1 MADKDKKMKTTL
13 RIVGEINIETL
24 KTFLDETDEIMEE
37 YERFKA
43 EASMIKP
50 ELLQKFPPITV
61 EISSYGG
68 CTDCGSAIIHR
79 MDEMK
84 NMGIEVNTHAH
95 FCYSMAFIIFVNGMK
110 RTGDKLSKFMNH
122 GSASLNRGYVE
133 EQRASVE
140 FSTKCDEQFEQII
153 YDNTNMS
160 KERVEKARLCYDWI
174 LYDEAVELGI
184 INYYEGCEKQVE
196 EEMDRVSDALE
207 SALEVFSQLLGMEK
221 EDGFDL
227 MLDLLAPIYEEIE
240 EVKDKE
246 EVETTEDEED
256 KNELSETLGEILNK
270 AMDEDKVKI
279 NDSNSK
285 KDTDEVPAHIFDII
299 RLEDEVM
306 EEVMEELKDIRNA
319 DYDGCYC
326 GSWSIYIDDLGYLT
340 LDSSCRKSGNCPDGK
355 EYHIDEEVYILD
367 RDVRMDDD
375 AEILF
380 EIEPDQ
386 ALKIVNMAYSTLYKD
401 CGMDEFGNY
410 LKRKGE

>member
-1 MADKDKKMKTTL
+1 MVDKKDK
-13 RIVGEINIETL
+13 L
-24 KTFLDETDEIMEE
+24 KTELFITGIIDDNSASKFIDETQDIIDNFIAYKSETS
-37 YERFKA
+37 YVKD
-43 EASMIKP
+43 SMI
-50 ELLQKFPPITV
+50 QNFPTITV
-61 EISSYGG
+61 TINSPGGDIYAGNLIISRIKEMQDLEIPLM
-68 CTDCGSAIIHR
+68 A
-79 MDEMK
+79 
-84 NMGIEVNTHAH
+84 NGIT
-95 FCYSMAFIIFVNGMK
+95 CMSMAFIIYITFNK
-110 RTGDKLSKFMNH
+110 RTADKLFAGMNH
-122 GSASLNRGYVE
+122 SSRSHYMGYREEVRSDLDHSDYMDSL
-133 EQRASVE
+133 
-140 FSTKCDEQFEQII
+140 
-153 YDNTNMS
+153 YDNMIREQTNIPEDQIDAS
-160 KERVEKARLCYDWI
+160 RLKCIYYG
-174 LYDEAVELGI
+174 YDEAVELGI

-207 SALEVFSQLLGMEK
+207 SALEVFSQLLGMGK

-227 MLDLLAPIYEEIE
+227 MLDLLAPIYEEVE

-270 AMDEDKVKI
+270 AMDEDEVKI
-279 NDSNSK
+279 NDSK
-285 KDTDEVPAHIFDII
+285 KDIDEVPAHTFDII

-306 EEVMEELKDIRNA
+306 EEVTEELKDIRNA

-367 RDVRMDDD
+367 RDVHIDDD

>member
-84 NMGIEVNTHAH
+84 NMGIEVNTHCH
-95 FCYSMAFIIFVNGMK
+95 FAYSMAFIIFVNGMK

-160 KERVEKARLCYDWI
+160 KERVERARLCYDWI

-227 MLDLLAPIYEEIE
+227 MLDLLAPIYEEVE

-246 EVETTEDEED
+246 EAETTEDEED
-256 KNELSETLGEILNK
+256 KNELSEALGEILNK
-270 AMDEDKVKI
+270 AMDEDKVKV
-279 NDSNSK
+279 NDSK
-285 KDTDEVPAHIFDII
+285 KDTDEVSARTFDII

-306 EEVMEELKDIRNA
+306 GEVMKELKDITNA

-367 RDVRMDDD
+367 RDVHIDDD

-386 ALKIVNMAYSTLYKD
+386 ALKIVNMAYLTLYAD

>member
-13 RIVGEINIETL
+13 RIVGEINVETL

-84 NMGIEVNTHAH
+84 NMGIEVNTHCH
-95 FCYSMAFIIFVNGMK
+95 FAYSMAFIIFVNGMK

-184 INYYEGCEKQVE
+184 INYYEGCEKQIE
-196 EEMDRVSDALE
+196 EEMDKVSDALD
-207 SALEVFSQLLGMEK
+207 SAVEIFSQLLGMEK

-227 MLDLLAPIYEEIE
+227 MLDLLAPIYEEVE

-246 EVETTEDEED
+246 EVETTEDKED
-256 KNELSETLGEILNK
+256 KNELSEALGEILDK

-279 NDSNSK
+279 NDSK
-285 KDTDEVPAHIFDII
+285 KDTDEVPTHTFDII

-306 EEVMEELKDIRNA
+306 EEVTKELKDITNA

-367 RDVRMDDD
+367 RDVHIDDD

>member
-37 YERFKA
+37 YERFKT

-84 NMGIEVNTHAH
+84 NMGIEVNTHCH
-95 FCYSMAFIIFVNGMK
+95 FAYSMAFIIFVNGMK

-153 YDNTNMS
+153 YDNTNMP

-227 MLDLLAPIYEEIE
+227 MLDLLAPIYEEVE

-246 EVETTEDEED
+246 EAETTDCELKDEGVEVIDDEED
-256 KNELSETLGEILNK
+256 KDENELSKTLGEVLSK
-270 AMDEDKVKI
+270 AI
-279 NDSNSK
+279 
-285 KDTDEVPAHIFDII
+285 DEVPARTFDII
-299 RLEDEVM
+299 TLKDEVM
-306 EEVMEELKDIRNA
+306 EEVKEELKDITNA

-326 GSWSIYIDDLGYLT
+326 GNWSIYIDNLGYLT
-340 LDSSCRKSGNCPDGK
+340 LSSSCRKGDNCPDGK
-355 EYHIDEEVYILD
+355 EYHIDEKVYILD
-367 RDVRMDDD
+367 KNIIMEDD
-375 AEILF
+375 AVVLF
-380 EIEPDQ
+380 EIEHDQ
-386 ALKIVNMAYSTLYKD
+386 ALKIVNLAYLTLYAD

>member
-84 NMGIEVNTHAH
+84 NMGIEVNTHCH
-95 FCYSMAFIIFVNGMK
+95 FAYSMAFIIFVNGMK

-227 MLDLLAPIYEEIE
+227 MLDLLAPIYEEVE

-279 NDSNSK
+279 NDSK
-285 KDTDEVPAHIFDII
+285 KDTDEVPAHTFDII

-306 EEVMEELKDIRNA
+306 GEVMKELKDITNA

-326 GSWSIYIDDLGYLT
+326 GNWSIYIDNLGYLT
-340 LDSSCRKSGNCPDGK
+340 LSSSCRKGDNCPDGK
-355 EYHIDEEVYILD
+355 EYHIDEKVYILD
-367 RDVRMDDD
+367 KNIIMEDD
-375 AEILF
+375 AVVLF
-380 EIEPDQ
+380 EIEHDQ
-386 ALKIVNMAYSTLYKD
+386 ALKIVNLAYLTLYAD

>member
-24 KTFLDETDEIMEE
+24 KTFLDETDEIIEE

-95 FCYSMAFIIFVNGMK
+95 FCYSMAFIIYVNGMK

-153 YDNTNMS
+153 YDNTNMP

-227 MLDLLAPIYEEIE
+227 MLDLLAPIYEEVE

-246 EVETTEDEED
+246 EAETTEDEED

-270 AMDEDKVKI
+270 AMDEDEVKI
-279 NDSNSK
+279 NDSK
-285 KDTDEVPAHIFDII
+285 KDTDEVPAHTFDII

-306 EEVMEELKDIRNA
+306 ERVTEELKDITNA

-326 GSWSIYIDDLGYLT
+326 GNWSIYIDNLGYLT
-340 LDSSCRKSGNCPDGK
+340 LSSSCRKGDNCPDGK
-355 EYHIDEEVYILD
+355 EYHIDEKVYILD
-367 RDVRMDDD
+367 KNIIMEDDVVV
-375 AEILF
+375 LF

>member
-68 CTDCGSAIIHR
+68 CTDCGTAIIHR

-84 NMGIEVNTHAH
+84 NMGIEVNTHCH
-95 FCYSMAFIIFVNGMK
+95 FAYSMAFIIFVNGMK

-153 YDNTNMS
+153 YDNTNMP

-227 MLDLLAPIYEEIE
+227 MLDLLAPIYEEVE

-246 EVETTEDEED
+246 EAETTEDEED

-270 AMDEDKVKI
+270 AMGEDEVKI
-279 NDSNSK
+279 NDSK
-285 KDTDEVPAHIFDII
+285 KDTDEVPARTFDII
-299 RLEDEVM
+299 TLKDEVM
-306 EEVMEELKDIRNA
+306 EEVKEELKDITNA

-326 GSWSIYIDDLGYLT
+326 GNWSIYIDNLGYLT
-340 LDSSCRKSGNCPDGK
+340 LSSSCRKGDNCPDGK
-355 EYHIDEEVYILD
+355 EYHIDEKVYILD
-367 RDVRMDDD
+367 KNIIMEDDV
-375 AEILF
+375 EILF

>member
-68 CTDCGSAIIHR
+68 CTDCGTAIIHR

-84 NMGIEVNTHAH
+84 NMGIEVNTHCH
-95 FCYSMAFIIFVNGMK
+95 FAYSMAFIIFVNGMK

-153 YDNTNMS
+153 YDNTNMP

-227 MLDLLAPIYEEIE
+227 MLDLLAPIYEEVE

-246 EVETTEDEED
+246 EVETTEDKED
-256 KNELSETLGEILNK
+256 KNELSEVLGEILDK

-279 NDSNSK
+279 NDSK
-285 KDTDEVPAHIFDII
+285 KDTDEVPARTFDII
-299 RLEDEVM
+299 TLKDEVM
-306 EEVMEELKDIRNA
+306 EEVKEELKDITNA

-326 GSWSIYIDDLGYLT
+326 GNWSIYIDNLGYLT
-340 LDSSCRKSGNCPDGK
+340 LSSSCRKGDNCPDGK
-355 EYHIDEEVYILD
+355 EYHIDEKVYILD
-367 RDVRMDDD
+367 KNIIMEDDV
-375 AEILF
+375 EILF

>member
-84 NMGIEVNTHAH
+84 NMGIEVNTHCH
-95 FCYSMAFIIFVNGMK
+95 FAYSMAFIIFVNGMK

-160 KERVEKARLCYDWI
+160 KERVERARLCYDWI

-227 MLDLLAPIYEEIE
+227 MLDLLAPIYEEVE

-246 EVETTEDEED
+246 EVETTEDKED
-256 KNELSETLGEILNK
+256 KNELSEVLGEILDK
-270 AMDEDKVKI
+270 AMDEDKVK
-279 NDSNSK
+279 
-285 KDTDEVPAHIFDII
+285 DTDEVPAHTFDIL

-306 EEVMEELKDIRNA
+306 ERVTEELKDITNA

-326 GSWSIYIDDLGYLT
+326 GNWSIYIDNLGYLT
-340 LDSSCRKSGNCPDGK
+340 LSSSCRKGDNCPDGK
-355 EYHIDEEVYILD
+355 EYHIDEKVYILD
-367 RDVRMDDD
+367 KNIIMEDDV
-375 AEILF
+375 EILF

>member
-13 RIVGEINIETL
+13 RITGEIDIETL
-24 KTFLDETDEIMEE
+24 KTFFNETDEIIEE
-37 YERFKA
+37 FAKFKS
-43 EASMIKP
+43 ESSIVKP
-50 ELLQKFPPITV
+50 EYMQKFPPITI

-84 NMGIEVNTHAH
+84 DMGIEVNTHCH
-95 FCYSMAFIIFVNGMK
+95 FAYSMAFIIYVNGMK

-122 GSASLNRGYVE
+122 GSASWNRGYVE

-140 FSTKCDEQFEQII
+140 FSTKCDEQYEQII
-153 YDNTNMS
+153 YDNTNMP

-174 LYDEAVELGI
+174 SYDEAVELGI

-207 SALEVFSQLLGMEK
+207 SALEVFSQLLGMGK

-227 MLDLLAPIYEEIE
+227 MLDLLAPIYEEVE

-246 EVETTEDEED
+246 EVETAECELKDEGVEVIDNEEDEDE
-256 KNELSETLGEILNK
+256 NELAKTLGEVLSK
-270 AMDEDKVKI
+270 AI
-279 NDSNSK
+279 
-285 KDTDEVPAHIFDII
+285 DEVPARTFDII
-299 RLEDEVM
+299 TLKDEVM
-306 EEVMEELKDIRNA
+306 EKVKEELKDITNA

-326 GSWSIYIDDLGYLT
+326 GNWSIYIDGLGYLT
-340 LDSSCRKSGNCPDGK
+340 LTSSCRKSSNCPDGK
-355 EYHIDEEVYILD
+355 EYHIDEKVYILD
-367 RDVRMDDD
+367 KNIIMEDD
-375 AEILF
+375 AVVLF
-380 EIEPDQ
+380 EIEHDQ
-386 ALKIVNMAYSTLYKD
+386 ALRIVNMAYSTLYED

>member
-84 NMGIEVNTHAH
+84 NMGIEVNTHCH
-95 FCYSMAFIIFVNGMK
+95 FAYSMAFIIFVNGMK

-122 GSASLNRGYVE
+122 GSASLNRGYAE

-160 KERVEKARLCYDWI
+160 KERVERARLCYDWI

-227 MLDLLAPIYEEIE
+227 MLDLLAPIYEEVE

-246 EVETTEDEED
+246 EVETTEDKED
-256 KNELSETLGEILNK
+256 KNELSEVLGEILDK
-270 AMDEDKVKI
+270 AMDEDKVK
-279 NDSNSK
+279 
-285 KDTDEVPAHIFDII
+285 DTDEVPAHTFDII

-306 EEVMEELKDIRNA
+306 ERVTEELKDITNA

-326 GSWSIYIDDLGYLT
+326 GNWSIYIDNLGYLT
-340 LDSSCRKSGNCPDGK
+340 LSSSCRKGDNCPDGK
-355 EYHIDEEVYILD
+355 EYHIDEKVYILD
-367 RDVRMDDD
+367 KNIIMEDDV
-375 AEILF
+375 EILF

>member
-68 CTDCGSAIIHR
+68 CTDCGTAIIHR

-84 NMGIEVNTHAH
+84 NMGIEVNTHCH
-95 FCYSMAFIIFVNGMK
+95 FAYSMAFIIFVNGMK

-140 FSTKCDEQFEQII
+140 FSTKCDEQFEKII
-153 YDNTNMS
+153 YDNTNMP

-227 MLDLLAPIYEEIE
+227 MLDLLAPIYEEVE

-246 EVETTEDEED
+246 EVETTEDKED
-256 KNELSETLGEILNK
+256 KNELSEVLGEILDK
-270 AMDEDKVKI
+270 AMDEDEVKI
-279 NDSNSK
+279 NDSK
-285 KDTDEVPAHIFDII
+285 KDTDEVPARTFDII
-299 RLEDEVM
+299 TLKDEVM
-306 EEVMEELKDIRNA
+306 EEVKEELKDITNA

-326 GSWSIYIDDLGYLT
+326 GNWSIYIDNLGYLT
-340 LDSSCRKSGNCPDGK
+340 LSSSCRKGDNCPDGK
-355 EYHIDEEVYILD
+355 EYHIDEKVYILD
-367 RDVRMDDD
+367 KNIIMEDD

-386 ALKIVNMAYSTLYKD
+386 ALRIVNMAYLTLYAD

>member
-1 MADKDKKMKTTL
+1 
-13 RIVGEINIETL
+13 
-24 KTFLDETDEIMEE
+24 
-37 YERFKA
+37 
-43 EASMIKP
+43 
-50 ELLQKFPPITV
+50 
-61 EISSYGG
+61 
-68 CTDCGSAIIHR
+68 
-79 MDEMK
+79 
-84 NMGIEVNTHAH
+84 MGIEVNTHCH
-95 FCYSMAFIIFVNGMK
+95 FAYSMAFIIFVNGMK

-227 MLDLLAPIYEEIE
+227 MLDLLAPIYEEVE

-246 EVETTEDEED
+246 EVETTENKED
-256 KNELSETLGEILNK
+256 KNELSEVLGEILDK
-270 AMDEDKVKI
+270 AMDEDEE
-279 NDSNSK
+279 NDGEE
-285 KDTDEVPAHIFDII
+285 DEVPTHVVIT
-299 RLEDEVM
+299 LKDEAM
-306 EEVMEELKDIRNA
+306 EEVKEGLKDIRNA

-326 GSWSIYIDDLGYLT
+326 GNWSIYIDNLGYLT
-340 LDSSCRKSGNCPDGK
+340 LTSSCRKSGECPDGK
-355 EYHIDEEVYILD
+355 EYHIDEKVYILD
-367 RDVRMDDD
+367 KNVIMEDD
-375 AEILF
+375 AMILF
-380 EIEPDQ
+380 EIEHDQ
-386 ALKIVNMAYSTLYKD
+386 ALRIVNMAYSTLYKD

>member
-13 RIVGEINIETL
+13 RITGEINIETL
-24 KTFLDETDEIMEE
+24 KTFLDETDEIIEE

-50 ELLQKFPPITV
+50 ELLQKFPPITI
-61 EISSYGG
+61 EISSFGG

-95 FCYSMAFIIFVNGMK
+95 FCYSMAFIIYVNGMK

-227 MLDLLAPIYEEIE
+227 MLDLLAPIYEEVE

-246 EVETTEDEED
+246 EVETTEDKED
-256 KNELSETLGEILNK
+256 KNELSEALGEILDK

-279 NDSNSK
+279 NDSK
-285 KDTDEVPAHIFDII
+285 KDTDEVPTHTFDII

-306 EEVMEELKDIRNA
+306 EEVTKELKDITNA

-367 RDVRMDDD
+367 RDVHIDDD

>member
-68 CTDCGSAIIHR
+68 CTDCGTAIIHR

-84 NMGIEVNTHAH
+84 NMGIEVNTHCH
-95 FCYSMAFIIFVNGMK
+95 FAYSMAFIIFVNGMK

-207 SALEVFSQLLGMEK
+207 SALEVFSQLLGMGK

-227 MLDLLAPIYEEIE
+227 MLDLLAPIYEEVE

-246 EVETTEDEED
+246 EVEVTEDEED
-256 KNELSETLGEILNK
+256 KNELSEALGEILNK
-270 AMDEDKVKI
+270 AMDEDKVKV
-279 NDSNSK
+279 NDSK
-285 KDTDEVPAHIFDII
+285 KDTDEVSARTFDII

-306 EEVMEELKDIRNA
+306 GEVMKELKDITNA

-367 RDVRMDDD
+367 RDVHIDDD

-386 ALKIVNMAYSTLYKD
+386 ALKIVNMAYLTLYAD

>member
-1 MADKDKKMKTTL
+1 MADKDNKMKTTL
-13 RIVGEINIETL
+13 RIVGEINVETL
-24 KTFLDETDEIMEE
+24 KIFFDETDVIIEE
-37 YERFKA
+37 YERFKT

-50 ELLQKFPPITV
+50 ELLQKFPPITI
-61 EISSYGG
+61 EISSFGG

-84 NMGIEVNTHAH
+84 NMGIEINTHAH

-122 GSASLNRGYVE
+122 GSASFNRGYVE

-160 KERVEKARLCYDWI
+160 KERVEKARLCYDWFG
-174 LYDEAVELGI
+174 YNEAVEMNV

-227 MLDLLAPIYEEIE
+227 MLDLLAPIYEEVE

-246 EVETTEDEED
+246 EVETTEDKED
-256 KNELSETLGEILNK
+256 KNELSEVLGEILDK

-279 NDSNSK
+279 NDSK
-285 KDTDEVPAHIFDII
+285 KDTDEVPARTFDII
-299 RLEDEVM
+299 TLKDEVM
-306 EEVMEELKDIRNA
+306 EEVKEELKDITNA

-326 GSWSIYIDDLGYLT
+326 GNWSIYIDNLGYLT
-340 LDSSCRKSGNCPDGK
+340 LSSSCRKGDNCPDGK
-355 EYHIDEEVYILD
+355 EYHIDEKVYILD
-367 RDVRMDDD
+367 KNIIMEDDVVV
-375 AEILF
+375 LF
-380 EIEPDQ
+380 EIEHDQ

>member
-95 FCYSMAFIIFVNGMK
+95 FCYSMAFIIYVNGMK

-227 MLDLLAPIYEEIE
+227 MLDLLAPIYEEVE

-246 EVETTEDEED
+246 EVETTEDKED
-256 KNELSETLGEILNK
+256 KNELSEVLGEILDK
-270 AMDEDKVKI
+270 AMDEDKVK
-279 NDSNSK
+279 
-285 KDTDEVPAHIFDII
+285 DTDEVPARTFDII
-299 RLEDEVM
+299 TLKDEVM
-306 EEVMEELKDIRNA
+306 EEVKEELKDITNA

-326 GSWSIYIDDLGYLT
+326 GNWSIYIDNLGYLT
-340 LDSSCRKSGNCPDGK
+340 LSSSCRKGDNCPDGK
-355 EYHIDEEVYILD
+355 EYHIDEKVYILD
-367 RDVRMDDD
+367 KNIIMEDD
-375 AEILF
+375 AVVLF
-380 EIEPDQ
+380 EIEHDQ
-386 ALKIVNMAYSTLYKD
+386 ALKIVNLAYLTLYAD

>member
-1 MADKDKKMKTTL
+1 
-13 RIVGEINIETL
+13 
-24 KTFLDETDEIMEE
+24 
-37 YERFKA
+37 
-43 EASMIKP
+43 
-50 ELLQKFPPITV
+50 
-61 EISSYGG
+61 
-68 CTDCGSAIIHR
+68 
-79 MDEMK
+79 
-84 NMGIEVNTHAH
+84 MGIEVNTHCH
-95 FCYSMAFIIFVNGMK
+95 FAYSMAFIIFVNGMK

-227 MLDLLAPIYEEIE
+227 MLDLLAPIYEEVE

-246 EVETTEDEED
+246 EVETTEDKED
-256 KNELSETLGEILNK
+256 KNELSEVLGEILDK

-279 NDSNSK
+279 NDSK
-285 KDTDEVPAHIFDII
+285 KDTDEVPTHTFDII

-306 EEVMEELKDIRNA
+306 EKVAEELKDIRNA

-326 GSWSIYIDDLGYLT
+326 GNWSIYIDDLGYLT
-340 LDSSCRKSGNCPDGK
+340 LTSSCRKSGECPDGK
-355 EYHIDEEVYILD
+355 EYHIDEKVYILD
-367 RDVRMDDD
+367 KNIIMEDDVVV
-375 AEILF
+375 LF
-380 EIEPDQ
+380 EIEHDQ

>member
-68 CTDCGSAIIHR
+68 CTDCGTAIIHR

-84 NMGIEVNTHAH
+84 NMGIEVNTHCH
-95 FCYSMAFIIFVNGMK
+95 FAYSMAFIIFVNGMK

-160 KERVEKARLCYDWI
+160 KERVERARLCYDWI

-227 MLDLLAPIYEEIE
+227 MLDLLAPIYEEVE

-246 EVETTEDEED
+246 EVETTEDKED
-256 KNELSETLGEILNK
+256 KNELSEVLGEILDK
-270 AMDEDKVKI
+270 AMDEDEVKI
-279 NDSNSK
+279 NDSK
-285 KDTDEVPAHIFDII
+285 KDTDEVPAHTFDII

-306 EEVMEELKDIRNA
+306 EEVTEELKDITNA

-326 GSWSIYIDDLGYLT
+326 GNWSIYIDNLGYLT
-340 LDSSCRKSGNCPDGK
+340 LSSSCRKGDNCPDGK
-355 EYHIDEEVYILD
+355 EYHIDEKVYILD
-367 RDVRMDDD
+367 KNIIMEDDT
-375 AEILF
+375 IVLF
-380 EIEPDQ
+380 EIEPNQ
-386 ALKIVNMAYSTLYKD
+386 ASKIVNMAYLTLYAD

>member
-68 CTDCGSAIIHR
+68 CTDCGTAIIHR

-84 NMGIEVNTHAH
+84 NMGIEVNTHCH
-95 FCYSMAFIIFVNGMK
+95 FAYSMAFIIFVNGMK

-153 YDNTNMS
+153 YDNTNMP

-227 MLDLLAPIYEEIE
+227 MLDLLAPIYEEVE

-246 EVETTEDEED
+246 EVETTEDKED
-256 KNELSETLGEILNK
+256 KNELSEVLGEILDK
-270 AMDEDKVKI
+270 AMDEDKVK
-279 NDSNSK
+279 
-285 KDTDEVPAHIFDII
+285 DTDEVPAHTFDII

-306 EEVMEELKDIRNA
+306 GEVMEELKDITNA

-326 GSWSIYIDDLGYLT
+326 GNWSIYIDNLGYLT
-340 LDSSCRKSGNCPDGK
+340 LSSSCRKGDNCPDGK
-355 EYHIDEEVYILD
+355 EYHIDEKVYILD
-367 RDVRMDDD
+367 KNIIMEDDVVV
-375 AEILF
+375 LF
-380 EIEPDQ
+380 EIEHDQ

>member
-13 RIVGEINIETL
+13 RIVGEINVETL
-24 KTFLDETDEIMEE
+24 KTFLDETDEIIEEFNRFKSEAILVKEE
-37 YERFKA
+37 Y
-43 EASMIKP
+43 
-50 ELLQKFPPITV
+50 LQNFPSITI

-68 CTDCGSAIIHR
+68 DTDCGSAIIHR

-84 NMGIEVNTHAH
+84 NMGIEVNTHCH
-95 FCYSMAFIIFVNGMK
+95 FAYSMAFIIFVNGMK

-140 FSTKCDEQFEQII
+140 FSPKCDEQFEQII
-153 YDNTNMS
+153 YDNTNMP
-160 KERVEKARLCYDWI
+160 KERVERARLCYDWI

-207 SALEVFSQLLGMEK
+207 SALEVFSQLLGMGK

-227 MLDLLAPIYEEIE
+227 MLDLLAPIYEEVE
-240 EVKDKE
+240 EVKGE
-246 EVETTEDEED
+246 EVETADCELKDEGVEVIDDEED
-256 KNELSETLGEILNK
+256 KDENELSKTLGEVLSK
-270 AMDEDKVKI
+270 AMDEL
-279 NDSNSK
+279 
-285 KDTDEVPAHIFDII
+285 PARTFDII
-299 RLEDEVM
+299 KLEDEVM
-306 EEVMEELKDIRNA
+306 EKVAEELKDIRNA

-326 GSWSIYIDDLGYLT
+326 GNWSIYIDDLGYLT
-340 LDSSCRKSGNCPDGK
+340 LTSSCRKSGECPDGK
-355 EYHIDEEVYILD
+355 EYHIDEKVYILD
-367 RDVRMDDD
+367 KNIIMEDDVVV
-375 AEILF
+375 LF
-380 EIEPDQ
+380 EIEHDQ

>member
-1 MADKDKKMKTTL
+1 MADKDNKMKTTL
-13 RIVGEINIETL
+13 RIVGEINVETL
-24 KTFLDETDEIMEE
+24 KIFFDETDVIIEE
-37 YERFKA
+37 YERFKT

-50 ELLQKFPPITV
+50 ELLQKFPPITI
-61 EISSYGG
+61 EISSFGG

-84 NMGIEVNTHAH
+84 NMGIEINTHAH

-122 GSASLNRGYVE
+122 GSASFNRGYVE

-160 KERVEKARLCYDWI
+160 KERVEKARLCYDWFG
-174 LYDEAVELGI
+174 YNEAVEMNV

-227 MLDLLAPIYEEIE
+227 MLDLLAPIYEEVE

-246 EVETTEDEED
+246 EVETTEDKED
-256 KNELSETLGEILNK
+256 KNELSEVLGETLNK
-270 AMDEDKVKI
+270 AMDEDEVKI
-279 NDSNSK
+279 NDSK
-285 KDTDEVPAHIFDII
+285 KDTDEVPAHTFDII

-306 EEVMEELKDIRNA
+306 GEVMKEVKDISNA
-319 DYDGCYC
+319 NYDGCYC
-326 GSWSIYIDDLGYLT
+326 GEWSIYIDNLGYLT
-340 LDSSCRKSGNCPDGK
+340 LTSSCRKSGNCPDGK

-375 AEILF
+375 VEILF

>member
-84 NMGIEVNTHAH
+84 NIGIEVNTHCH
-95 FCYSMAFIIFVNGMK
+95 FAYSMAFIIFVNGMK

-153 YDNTNMS
+153 YDNTNMP

-227 MLDLLAPIYEEIE
+227 MLDLLAPIYEEVE

-246 EVETTEDEED
+246 EVETTEDKED
-256 KNELSETLGEILNK
+256 KNELSEALGEILNK
-270 AMDEDKVKI
+270 AMDEDKVKV
-279 NDSNSK
+279 NDSK
-285 KDTDEVPAHIFDII
+285 KDTDEVPAHTFDII

-306 EEVMEELKDIRNA
+306 GEVMKELKDITNA

-386 ALKIVNMAYSTLYKD
+386 ALRIVNMAYLTLYAD

>member
-84 NMGIEVNTHAH
+84 NMGIEVNTHCH
-95 FCYSMAFIIFVNGMK
+95 FAYSMAFIIFVNGMK

-133 EQRASVE
+133 EQRTSVE

-160 KERVEKARLCYDWI
+160 KERVERARLCYDWI

-227 MLDLLAPIYEEIE
+227 MLDLLAPIYEEVE

-246 EVETTEDEED
+246 EAETTEDEED

-270 AMDEDKVKI
+270 AMGEDEVKI
-279 NDSNSK
+279 NDSK
-285 KDTDEVPAHIFDII
+285 KGTDEVPARTFDII
-299 RLEDEVM
+299 TLKDEVM
-306 EEVMEELKDIRNA
+306 EEVKEELKDITNA

-326 GSWSIYIDDLGYLT
+326 GNWSIYIDNLGYLT
-340 LDSSCRKSGNCPDGK
+340 LSSSCRKGDNCPDGK
-355 EYHIDEEVYILD
+355 EYHIDEKVYILD
-367 RDVRMDDD
+367 KNIIMEDD
-375 AEILF
+375 AVVLF
-380 EIEPDQ
+380 EIEHDQ
-386 ALKIVNMAYSTLYKD
+386 ALKIVNLAYLTLYAD

>member
-1 MADKDKKMKTTL
+1 
-13 RIVGEINIETL
+13 
-24 KTFLDETDEIMEE
+24 
-37 YERFKA
+37 
-43 EASMIKP
+43 
-50 ELLQKFPPITV
+50 
-61 EISSYGG
+61 
-68 CTDCGSAIIHR
+68 
-79 MDEMK
+79 
-84 NMGIEVNTHAH
+84 MGIEVNTHAH

-227 MLDLLAPIYEEIE
+227 MLDLLAPIYEEVE
-240 EVKDKE
+240 EVKGE
-246 EVETTEDEED
+246 EVETADCELKDEGVEVIDDEED
-256 KNELSETLGEILNK
+256 KDENELSKTLGEVLSK
-270 AMDEDKVKI
+270 AMDEL
-279 NDSNSK
+279 
-285 KDTDEVPAHIFDII
+285 PARTFDII
-299 RLEDEVM
+299 KLEDEVM

-326 GSWSIYIDDLGYLT
+326 GNWSIYIDDLGYLT
-340 LDSSCRKSGNCPDGK
+340 LTSSCRKSGECPDGK
-355 EYHIDEEVYILD
+355 EYHIDEKVYILD
-367 RDVRMDDD
+367 KNIIMEDD
-375 AEILF
+375 AIVLF

-386 ALKIVNMAYSTLYKD
+386 ALRIVNMAYLTLYAD

>member
-13 RIVGEINIETL
+13 RIVGEINVETL

-84 NMGIEVNTHAH
+84 NMGIEVNTHCH
-95 FCYSMAFIIFVNGMK
+95 FAYSMAFIIFVNGMK

-184 INYYEGCEKQVE
+184 INYYEGCEKQIE
-196 EEMDRVSDALE
+196 EEMDKVSDALD
-207 SALEVFSQLLGMEK
+207 SAVEIFSQLLGMEK

-227 MLDLLAPIYEEIE
+227 MLDLLAPIYEEVE

-270 AMDEDKVKI
+270 AMDEDEVKI

-285 KDTDEVPAHIFDII
+285 KDTDEVPAHTFDII

-326 GSWSIYIDDLGYLT
+326 GSWSIYIDGLGYLT
-340 LDSSCRKSGNCPDGK
+340 LDSSCRKGDNCPDGK
-355 EYHIDEEVYILD
+355 EYHIDEKVYILD
-367 RDVRMDDD
+367 KNIIMEDDTVV
-375 AEILF
+375 LF
-380 EIEPDQ
+380 EVEHDQ

>member
-68 CTDCGSAIIHR
+68 CTDCGTAIIHR

-84 NMGIEVNTHAH
+84 NMGIEVNTHCH
-95 FCYSMAFIIFVNGMK
+95 FAYSMAFIIFVNGMK

-153 YDNTNMS
+153 YDNTNMP

-227 MLDLLAPIYEEIE
+227 MLDLLAPIYEEVE

-246 EVETTEDEED
+246 EVETTEDKED
-256 KNELSETLGEILNK
+256 KNELSEVLGEILDK
-270 AMDEDKVKI
+270 AMDEDEVKI
-279 NDSNSK
+279 NDSK
-285 KDTDEVPAHIFDII
+285 KDTDEVPAHTFDII

-306 EEVMEELKDIRNA
+306 ERVTEELKDITNA

-326 GSWSIYIDDLGYLT
+326 GNWSIYIDNLGYLT
-340 LDSSCRKSGNCPDGK
+340 LSSSCRKGDNCPDGK
-355 EYHIDEEVYILD
+355 EYHIDEKVYILD
-367 RDVRMDDD
+367 KNIIMEDDVM
-375 AEILF
+375 ILF

-386 ALKIVNMAYSTLYKD
+386 ALRIVNMAYLTLYAD